1 MQSPTASPM
10 ASMPADFRPTKSI
23 IIGAGQPI
31 VIPGQ
36 RNITNEIHSTK
47 NQNIPMATNVAP
59 QSNTINNSQNSNSG
73 IQGNNNSS
81 HGLKTTSKSSMI
93 SSLFGKTDIRDAIPD
108 LSHLNITEQKVIS
121 VEEFC
126 PDVSLEKGF
135 LDDVSSAGLSPKSQ
149 QIYRQ
154 ANNHPDIDESDS
166 DDGNE
171 TANPLVARFHDE
183 PQDEF
188 VAASSTSKSTPSN
201 PDDKI
206 QTPPLKTN
214 PLAKNKNRS
223 TDFGAIAGSFANR
236 RSSMSSDDIEI
247 PTVMKTP
254 GTVDGICANGAGGF
268 VSNEDF
274 DSWLSDTNQRRSPEG
289 GEDVASLPSVDKT
302 SIQSV
307 AMDFSLDNS
316 SNNSI
321 SKEKKHKIK
330 KKKEKKEKLDKDDG
344 GREKKKKKRRSK
356 DCNAV
361 NEFLTGSS
369 EQYANMNE
377 DGAYEAL

>member
-1 MQSPTASPM
+1 
-10 ASMPADFRPTKSI
+10 MPAEFRPTKSI

-31 VIPGQ
+31 VIPGKK
-36 RNITNEIHSTK
+36 NITNEIHAMK
-47 NQNIPMATNVAP
+47 NQNIPTAANAVP
-59 QSNTINNSQNSNSG
+59 QSNANSTNNINSIN
-73 IQGNNNSS
+73 NNNSR
-81 HGLKTTSKSSMI
+81 GTKPALKSSMI

-108 LSHLNITEQKVIS
+108 LSHLNITEQQVIS

-135 LDDVSSAGLSPKSQ
+135 LDDVPSAGLSPKSQ
-149 QIYRQ
+149 QSYRQ
-154 ANNHPDIDESDS
+154 ANAHPDIDDSDS

-183 PQDEF
+183 PLDVVAPIACISSSPNQD
-188 VAASSTSKSTPSN
+188 N
-201 PDDKI
+201 KI
-206 QTPPLKTN
+206 QLPPLRTN

-223 TDFGAIAGSFANR
+223 TDFGSMTSAFVNR

-247 PTVMKTP
+247 PTVMKAP
-254 GTVDGICANGAGGF
+254 GSGDGSAGVGGTSGF

-302 SIQSV
+302 SIQSI
-307 AMDFSLDNS
+307 ATDFSLDNS

-321 SKEKKHKIK
+321 SKEKKHKSK
-330 KKKEKKEKLDKDDG
+330 KKKEKKDKIDKDDG
-344 GREKKKKKRRSK
+344 GREKKKKKRRSR
-356 DCNAV
+356 DCNTA
-361 NEFLTGSS
+361 NEFLTGTS
-369 EQYANMNE
+369 EQYANLNE